1 MTAGPASIQESFFPD
16 GICYGCGPANPRG
29 FGLRSYEVDGVAVA
43 HWRPEPHHAAGP
55 GVLCGG
61 VIGTLLDCH
70 SGAALAVAL
79 KHAEGR
85 WPWAEAPG
93 WATASYRVDMLRP
106 TPVDGEVRLVAD
118 SVELAGD
125 EAVIT
130 VQLHA
135 DGKLRATGEATW
147 RRLRA
152 RPAQARGA
160 TGER

>member
-1 MTAGPASIQESFFPD
+1 MTAGAPSIQDGFFAD
-16 GICYGCGPANPRG
+16 GICYGCGPSNPRG
-29 FGLRSYEVDGVAVA
+29 LGLKSYEVDGVAVA
-43 HWRPEPHHAAGP
+43 QWRPEPHHAAAP

-70 SGAALAVAL
+70 SGAALAQAL

-85 WPWAEAPG
+85 WPWAESAG
-93 WATASYRVDMLRP
+93 WATAAYRVEMLRP
-106 TPVDGEVRLVAD
+106 TPVDGVVRLVAD

-125 EAVIT
+125 EAVVA

-152 RPAQARGA
+152 RS
-160 TGER
+160 